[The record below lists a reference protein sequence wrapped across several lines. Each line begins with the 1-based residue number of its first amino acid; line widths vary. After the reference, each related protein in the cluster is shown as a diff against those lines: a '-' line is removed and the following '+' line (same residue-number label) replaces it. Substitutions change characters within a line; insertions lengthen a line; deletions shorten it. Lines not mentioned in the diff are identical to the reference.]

1 MSVLSIRVEHIN
13 ISDVFLLQQQQ
24 QQQQVHWEQ
33 TSEEETY
40 QEMAVESKRL
50 IAPLWHSHTPFFLN
64 DVWAFTATFI
74 SVSSPLPDHQG
85 QQS

>member
-1 MSVLSIRVEHIN
+1 MSVLSIRVENIN
-13 ISDVFLLQQQQ
+13 ISDVFLLQQ

-50 IAPLWHSHTPFFLN
+50 IAPLWHSHTLFFLN